1 MSPKPYFD
9 SIQVRSALLKLIE
22 SLSVSP
28 NGFPSEIIEQMAK
41 GMYTFYRNPAPARS
55 EYTFHPDA
63 LGTDT
68 FKMKYGR
75 LEEVLLSKLPKS
87 RKSSSKYKY
96 SIEAVTLA
104 TELWTMVYDI
114 IETESGGYI
123 AQTTPLS
130 S

>member
-22 SLSVSP
+22 SLSASP
-28 NGFPSEIIEQMAK
+28 DGFPSETIEQKAK
-41 GMYTFYRNPAPARS
+41 GMYTFYRNPAPAQS
-55 EYTFHPDA
+55 EYIFHPDA

-68 FKMKYGR
+68 FKMKYSR
-75 LEEVLLSKLPKS
+75 LEEVLLAKLPKS

-96 SIEAVTLA
+96 SIEAITLA
-104 TELWTMVYDI
+104 TELWTIVYDI
-114 IETESGGYI
+114 VETGVGGYI
-123 AQTTPLS
+123 AQTAPLS